1 MVGTSRCI
9 AATLFKFGGPTTL
22 SQAAPSLC
30 VRTSDSGFLTHE
42 RSCVA
47 AEILSA
53 LENTCSREQPFLDLS
68 EMGSLRLG
76 VGTEGW
82 WARVQGEGSS
92 GVVGGR
98 DLSRQQGIQEVIDGG
113 PGI

>member
-22 SQAAPSLC
+22 PQAAPSLC
-30 VRTSDSGFLTHE
+30 VRTSDLFFLTRE

-53 LENTCSREQPFLDLS
+53 LENICSLETLLDVS
-68 EMGSLRLG
+68 ERRSLRLP

-82 WARVQGEGSS
+82 GGARSGEGSS
-92 GVVGGR
+92 GVVCGR
-98 DLSRQQGIQEVIDGG
+98 GISRPQGIQEVMHGG

>member
-9 AATLFKFGGPTTL
+9 AATLLKFGGPTTL
-22 SQAAPSLC
+22 PQATPSLC
-30 VRTSDSGFLTHE
+30 VRTSDSGFLTRE

-53 LENTCSREQPFLDLS
+53 LENICTLKQTLLDLS
-68 EMGSLRLG
+68 EMRSLRLRAG
-76 VGTEGW
+76 PKAGGL
-82 WARVQGEGSS
+82 AFRGGSS

-98 DLSRQQGIQEVIDGG
+98 GISRREGIQEVMHGG

>member
-22 SQAAPSLC
+22 PQAAPSLC
-30 VRTSDSGFLTHE
+30 VRTSDAGFLTRE

-47 AEILSA
+47 ADILSA
-53 LENTCSREQPFLDLS
+53 LENTCSLEPTLLDLS
-68 EMGSLRLG
+68 EMSCLRLR
-76 VGTEGW
+76 VGTPGLR
-82 WARVQGEGSS
+82 ARRQGKGRS
-92 GVVGGR
+92 GVVWGR
-98 DLSRQQGIQEVIDGG
+98 GLSRRQGIQEVMHGG

>member
-22 SQAAPSLC
+22 PQAAPSLC
-30 VRTSDSGFLTHE
+30 VRTSDSVFLTRE

-53 LENTCSREQPFLDLS
+53 LENIRSLEQTLLDVS
-68 EMGSLRLG
+68 ERRSLRLP

-82 WARVQGEGSS
+82 RAYVQG
-92 GVVGGR
+92 R
-98 DLSRQQGIQEVIDGG
+98 EVAASFATAA
-113 PGI
+113 

>member
-22 SQAAPSLC
+22 PQAAPSLC
-30 VRTSDSGFLTHE
+30 VRTSDSVVLTRE

-53 LENTCSREQPFLDLS
+53 LENICSLEQTLLEVS
-68 EMGSLRLG
+68 ERRSLRLP

-82 WARVQGEGSS
+82 GAYVQG
-92 GVVGGR
+92 R
-98 DLSRQQGIQEVIDGG
+98 EVAASFAAAA
-113 PGI
+113 

>member
-22 SQAAPSLC
+22 PQAAPCLC
-30 VRTSDSGFLTHE
+30 VRTSDPGFLTRE

-47 AEILSA
+47 ADILSA
-53 LENTCSREQPFLDLS
+53 LENTCSLEQTLLDLS
-68 EMGSLRLG
+68 EVSSLRLR
-76 VGTEGW
+76 VG
-82 WARVQGEGSS
+82 ARGLGTRVPGEGSN
-92 GVVGGR
+92 GVVCHRG
-98 DLSRQQGIQEVIDGG
+98 LSRRQGIQEVRHGA